1 MIPELPLGMAHRPF
15 ANAQRCAADVACD
28 VGVVLAKCD
37 ALADTPGGEATV
49 VALVALKRDFAES
62 DIGDRP
68 RLETILEA
76 ALRLMRSAT
85 GSNLFGG

>member
-15 ANAQRCAADVACD
+15 ANAQRC
-28 VGVVLAKCD
+28 
-37 ALADTPGGEATV
+37 ATV